1 MDINEAWQQ
10 ALKQTDIIRTRVS
23 SLQTFDDTRVPY
35 LFLSPSMIND
45 GDTVVRRGEIVVQ
58 RPALILPPNLP
69 RFEGF
74 EFDKQE
80 GETDGSVLNFLFVRG
95 VSLPSLTY
103 NNKTYSLDVFEGD
116 ISKAVA
122 FYANQLERQEDVMT
136 GLLTGQDDTWQ
147 FSVLI
152 FICSQIA
159 RNTQLDIRRL
169 MDDAQR
175 RRQSN

>member
-1 MDINEAWQQ
+1 MDMNEAWQQ
-10 ALKQTDIIRTRVS
+10 ALKETDIVRTRVS
-23 SLQTFDDTRVPY
+23 SLQTFDDTHVPY
-35 LFLSPSMIND
+35 MFLSPSTINE

-69 RFEGF
+69 QFEGF
-74 EFDKQE
+74 EFQKEE
-80 GETDGSVLNFLFVRG
+80 GETDSSVLNFLYVRG
-95 VSLPSLTY
+95 VSLPSLKY

-116 ISKAVA
+116 VSKAIS
-122 FYANQLERQEDVMT
+122 FFANQLERQEDVMT
-136 GLLTGQDDTWQ
+136 GLLTGRDETWQ

-159 RNTQLDIRRL
+159 RNTHLDIRRL
-169 MDDAQR
+169 MDDVRR